1 MNGGGSVTL
10 SQKKKKR
17 KRKRKKMYSGFYAFK
32 LLKHYFKFNDIL
44 KIVF

>member
-1 MNGGGSVTL
+1 MVVDL
-10 SQKKKKR
+10 SLYLKRKKKEKE
-17 KRKRKKMYSGFYAFK
+17 KEKKMYSGFYAFK